1 MQKRVLLTLFALLSA
16 FVIPLAASPALQ
28 VEARGGAGIT
38 LGTSSNSNATG
49 SAALAAGGGLVLDFY
64 AVNLGPVALGISAG
78 AEYAALN
85 FHGVTTNYMGV
96 SGVTS
101 TSDSL
106 YNYLMIPVAL
116 VGHIEVSPNVGLT
129 LRAGGFAG
137 YFLGGSSTFSYSPY
151 NPPGFPT
158 SATLDSSNTSQWE
171 YGLHFSGGPDI
182 KLGSRLTF
190 SPSLEFNAGLSNAEV
205 VTSAN
210 PYTVTFWSLVANVGI
225 KYAIF

>member
-16 FVIPLAASPALQ
+16 FAIPLAASPALQ

-85 FHGVTTNYMGV
+85 FHGVTSNFM
-96 SGVTS
+96 SSPVTQ

-137 YFLGGSSTFSYSPY
+137 YFLGGSSTLSYSPY
-151 NPPGFPT
+151 NPGFPT

-205 VTSAN
+205 ITVYN